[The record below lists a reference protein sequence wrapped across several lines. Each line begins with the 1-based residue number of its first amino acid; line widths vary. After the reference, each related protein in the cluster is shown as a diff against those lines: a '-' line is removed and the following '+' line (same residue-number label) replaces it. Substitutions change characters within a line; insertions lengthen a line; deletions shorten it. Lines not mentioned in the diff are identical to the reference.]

1 MRNLLIAVILATTSS
16 FVLAQ
21 MQVGVQRSS
30 SPRGVQI
37 QGDTD
42 IKANAQNVNAV
53 AVGADNSA
61 ANSAGAIKGGT
72 NIKGNTRISV
82 TAQEVNAVAVGKGN
96 KAGNT
101 VGAIGGQ

>member
-1 MRNLLIAVILATTSS
+1 MRNLLIAVALAVSS
-16 FVLAQ
+16 SAVLAQ

-53 AVGADNSA
+53 AAGSDNAA
-61 ANSAGAIKGGT
+61 ANSAGAVKGDT
-72 NIKGNTRISV
+72 NIKGNTRINATV
-82 TAQEVNAVAVGKGN
+82 REANAVAVGKGN
-96 KAGNT
+96 KADNA
-101 VGAIGGQ
+101 VGAIGGK